1 MNTAFKTLLRRIA
14 RTRKRSALLL
24 AAAALSCLCL
34 FAVSPSAGAW
44 TRIPESDLEVL
55 TPEQRTLLE
64 AMPEGLRC
72 LTYLNLY
79 GASASE
85 SYQFFQR
92 NSPYCNLITR
102 NHLYTADDVLE
113 FVYSGSGP
121 DAGTAEGRAQAE
133 FLQELY
139 YVYAGIYASYDDFM
153 AGHFMSY
160 GEYLQ
165 NKSLSELE
173 AARSWHDRREQA
185 SMTSDWKHREW
196 IQWGQVLDAWIV
208 YRGGT
213 PESQIPAGQRE
224 LQEAYESE
232 PYPELTA
239 AQQALLDAMP
249 SAFRPLTYT
258 AVTGT
263 TGLSWFRENS
273 GLKRRVILEYWPMTE
288 DELGAAYASMVQAG
302 NEQSQ
307 EGQALLQLYFLRHDA
322 YARMTVLGQR
332 VYLSDSEAF
341 HRHSGTE
348 SWEYGSVIVGVEAW
362 IDQRSGTDA
371 ALRGEFNDLFAAA
384 EAWIDYYAALQEEL
398 AAAERAAAEAAARE
412 WENRQEQPNPNYD
425 PKPTAIPNDFPL
437 TVAEKALLEALPR
450 RYMPAAMAFLYPN
463 LTAERFFG
471 SYTEAR
477 WQSDAA
483 ELLALNVAGLE
494 AEYLRLVRLNNA
506 GTITEAEANR
516 LELCVELLL
525 FRYRTEQRKGFGYLQ
540 IAAGTNGNAD
550 SVSYTYYSDYILMDK
565 TPAQLRADAA
575 RDDADNPD
583 GKRLYRT
590 HSAAMRRAIA
600 DYLEHRD
607 DASTVELSM
616 DDTVRRIYDAT
627 MPDMRVYAW
636 LVATELAPADDLNYA
651 MMPEQLAGYLYDY
664 GTGAQAAASK
674 ILGFYGR
681 KPYHNT
687 SHPSFYVAADSQL
700 TAIVN
705 SVNQYT
711 PEAIAEAQHILWH
724 RRGEFYSQNGR
735 YHSALGAMNTA
746 QLQSCRAGAEADYY
760 AETDAGRIAELRNW
774 MEQIDAWLALR
785 RKQNGGQG
793 GGSQSGEGG
802 LPQPS
807 EEEAI
812 PADRRIYVLETAT
825 GRMPGQKVEFFRI
838 VYTTPEGDTR
848 TQYVFPSEN
857 TLQEGYHAALAA
869 TDDGGL
875 AQWVYSVAGYTAEAP
890 DSVKALQSWHTDQF
904 LFTADAQIASVNEIQ
919 VFARHDGNGDR
930 NEWTC
935 AGIRLY
941 RMEYLRGLGRY
952 GFFSS
957 EYYLDYSGA
966 LLAELKFDDEGRQ
979 DLSWRG
985 GDRLFRFGGPKG
997 DQGYSLSN
1005 SGPAR
1010 QYAAKDGNVIFR
1022 IDFADQYQAGLECLA
1037 TPTSGENTK
1046 SIGRPGNLCEALALR
1061 VTYLDNFGAYR
1072 EVTLPAVTSTAAWS
1086 VLKGDVSTTQNYA
1099 GLAQQGESLAFVGS
1113 LPDYAETVR
1122 VSPILG
1128 GSAAASAA
1136 GLRLDPGSGG
1146 AADRSRRIAE
1156 SENDWA
1162 SILCIAVYDAS
1173 RGGLRAAIKDGFLR
1187 YEFPSTPEYYYCAP
1201 DVTGLRIE
1209 AGGTVNTLAMT
1220 PYSGGG
1226 ITPRDGRELYLI
1238 TLTTDDVEMAGTRSE
1253 IYLRLTYED
1262 LDGVETASPEF
1273 RLQEYAN
1280 QYYGFW
1286 PGSEE
1291 NFGYVY
1297 GLSTTPDDTGF
1308 HGNSLHV
1315 VLPIQGVHRFR
1326 SASIRLGN
1334 TGGVDEW
1341 QMRNLTIQTVEELG
1355 ARKLEWKQIRVSNA
1369 PGQEALSDRLFSR
1382 TVAGQL
1388 IFDLAHGGAVDP
1400 ANPVQPSG
1408 TTFEPILIQIGETQE
1423 LEVDTGNVLERKD
1436 VDWASLWYNMTMADA
1451 MQDLGFLRNRGRYT
1465 IQVKVASNVNNV
1477 TGDDDSGSKN
1487 QFYFQLLFTQG
1498 GKSALVL
1505 ANQQMEADGF
1515 RAGTVETFTINTSQA
1530 YGDLAAVRVIPEDIS
1545 SDSDKYDK
1553 LKIDSITVVQE
1564 GNGQVSPLWRV
1575 NNVGWIGIDYR
1586 DEGESSS
1593 IGGVSTRSIE
1603 ELSHDY
1609 LVTESSYAVNVQ
1621 FAISTGQYK
1630 NRIGETTEQFQGELS
1645 AEIGYRDLNGT
1656 VRTTV
1661 VEDVVELMYAFN
1673 NRPARYAQIQSN
1685 GVFTNGRATSDPA
1698 YMFRPNH
1705 TDRFVLPLDGL
1716 EQLLYVKLFPRSS
1729 VNSCWNITELSAS
1742 LIRGEG
1748 RRILNVAGEFAMRYA
1763 DEEEPQLIAVGNSSG
1778 EPKYSKQLY
1787 MTAVSDSSSPITVNF
1802 SSEKV
1807 DGGASAISNPATVT
1821 ELPATGADSF
1831 NLVLFP
1837 EGSGAAPSDYS
1848 LTASIRYTS
1857 TSDTIL
1863 QNAGRMEKAIWDGQP
1878 VFYLAGL
1885 SAPQLR
1891 QLNSVSV
1898 KADAPQGVS
1907 VSGGYLQRV
1916 RSGFAVESYEL
1927 GAAGNLE
1934 RAVQLPFADSAVWD
1948 QELCLQLGPES
1959 SAMRLK
1965 EGVNDVAVSIHYM
1978 PDGPLQREF
1987 QTRRMFLSQAGVGS
2001 IQPGQ
2006 IINLHF
2012 KEAHVGK
2019 ITGITLIP
2027 IGQAAIELTGA
2038 YAVTQT
2044 PTGPDG
2050 ELEPSGRFSFKSEQ
2064 TGASGQLL
2072 RLNCSNETMLGPG
2085 SIHLLEFGFET
2096 AGLAENETGSL
2107 DRPVSL
2113 SFSYYDST
2121 GRLQNR
2127 SYDDIRPYIQNSA
2140 HSFLTGETTWV
2151 RLMAED
2157 VQEVR
2162 GMELTL
2168 NSVEKLP
2175 QAIWAL
2181 DAVSVCL
2188 DGTAQQVRKQISKN
2202 LSEDEPLRL
2211 TFASIYLRTEL
2222 SYPLNHDG
2230 TESYSMAR
2238 MTVTE
2243 GPVNLLLG
2251 SGEGI
2256 SLQVS
2261 PVGTEE
2267 GVDVQLVS
2275 LEPVIGA
2282 TGPASL
2288 AAAYNYS
2295 EVYLAELYVRARGIL
2310 TAERS
2315 TLEEKHA
2322 AERVV
2327 GLIDTLRNSG
2337 GDRYVFEN
2345 GIRFIAPRNYTGA
2358 NLYYRIILTAKESSD
2373 VVLNIDI
2380 TVRSE
2385 TDELQN
2391 AVSELDA
2398 AVVRGDQERARQDA
2412 AAAATEPFEPT
2423 PPPTEAPTE
2432 PEPPAAPITEP
2443 TPEPVTETEAATEP

>member
-1 MNTAFKTLLRRIA
+1 MKTMIRNMMQLIGRCW
-14 RTRKRSALLL
+14 KRVALVM
-24 AAAALSCLCL
+24 AAAVLSCLCL
-34 FAVSPSAGAW
+34 FAVSPSARAW
-44 TRIPESDLEVL
+44 TQIPESDLEAL
-55 TPEQRTLLE
+55 TPEQQTLLE
-64 AMPEGLRC
+64 AMPEGLKC

-79 GASASE
+79 GASMNE
-85 SYQFFQR
+85 TYQFFQR
-92 NSPYCNLITR
+92 NSPYYNLITR
-102 NHLYTADDVLE
+102 NYLYSADDVLE
-113 FVYSGSGP
+113 YVYSDKGP
-121 DAGTAEGRAQAE
+121 DVSTAEGRAQAE

-139 YVYAGIYASYDDFM
+139 FAYAGIYGSYDDFM

-173 AARSWHDRREQA
+173 AARDWHTRREQA
-185 SMTSDWKHREW
+185 SMSSDWKHREW
-196 IQWGQVLDAWIV
+196 VQWGQVLDAWIV

-213 PESQIPAGQRE
+213 PESQIPAALRE
-224 LQEAYESE
+224 LREAYQSE
-232 PYPELTA
+232 PYPDLTEG
-239 AQQALLDAMP
+239 QQALMNAMP
-249 SAFRPLTYT
+249 AMFRPLTYA

-273 GLKRRVILEYWPMTE
+273 DLKRDAILGYWPKTE
-288 DELGAAYASMVQAG
+288 EELSTTYASMVQAG
-302 NEQSQ
+302 TEESP
-307 EGQALLQLYFLRHDA
+307 EGKAILQLFFLRHDA
-322 YARMTVLGQR
+322 YARMTVANR
-332 VYLSDSEAF
+332 IYLSDSEAF
-341 HRHSGTE
+341 HRHSGTQ
-348 SWEYGSVIVGVEAW
+348 SWEYGSIIVAIEAW
-362 IDQRSGTDA
+362 IEQRAGTDA
-371 ALRGEFNDLFAAA
+371 ALRGEFDDVFAAA
-384 EAWIDYYAALQEEL
+384 EAWMNYYAVLQEEL
-398 AAAERAAAEAAARE
+398 AEAERAAAEAAAQE
-412 WENRQEQPNPNYD
+412 WEDKQEQPNPRYD
-425 PKPTAIPNDFPL
+425 PKPTVIPTDFPL
-437 TVAEKALLEALPR
+437 TVAEKTLLEALPR
-450 RYMPAAMAFLYPN
+450 RYMPAALAFLYPD

-471 SYTEAR
+471 TYTETQ
-477 WQSDAA
+477 WKSVAA
-483 ELLALNVAGLE
+483 ELLSLNIAGLE
-494 AEYLRLVRLNNA
+494 AEYLRLVQINNA

-540 IAAGTNGNAD
+540 IAAGVNGKAD
-550 SVSYTYYSDYILMDK
+550 YVSYTYISDYVLMDK

-600 DYLEHRD
+600 DYIEHKDDEASVELTMD
-607 DASTVELSM
+607 DA
-616 DDTVRRIYDAT
+616 VRRIYEAT
-627 MPDMRVYAW
+627 MPDMQVYAW
-636 LVATELAPADDLNYA
+636 LVATDLAPAGDLNYA
-651 MMPEQLAGYLYDY
+651 LMPEQLAGYLYDY
-664 GTGAQAAASK
+664 GTGAQIAASK

-687 SHPSFYVAADSQL
+687 SHPSFYIASDSQL
-700 TAIVN
+700 TAVVN

-711 PEAIAEAQHILWH
+711 PESIIEAQHILWH
-724 RRGEFYSQNGR
+724 RKGEFYSQNGR
-735 YHSALGAMNTA
+735 YHIALGAMNTA
-746 QLQSCRAGAEADYY
+746 QLQSCRASAESDYY
-760 AETDAGRIAELRNW
+760 AESDAGKIAELRNW

-785 RKQNGGQG
+785 KKQNSGQS
-793 GGSQSGEGG
+793 GGSQSGEDG

-807 EEEAI
+807 EVSAI
-812 PADRRIYVLETAT
+812 SAEQRIYVLETAT

-838 VYTTPEGDTR
+838 VYTTPDGDTR

-857 TLQEGYHAALAA
+857 TLQEGYLAALAA
-869 TDDGGL
+869 TNDGGL
-875 AQWVYSVAGYTAEAP
+875 AQWVSRVVGYVAESP
-890 DSVKALQSWHTDQF
+890 ESVKALQSWHTDQF
-904 LFTADAQIASVNEIQ
+904 LFAADAQIASVNEIQ

-930 NEWTC
+930 NEWSC

-941 RMEYLRGLGRY
+941 RVEYLRGLGRY

-957 EYYLDYSGA
+957 EYYLDYSGP
-966 LLAELKFDDEGRQ
+966 LLAALQFDDDGRK

-1010 QYAAKDGNVIFR
+1010 QYAATDGNVIFR

-1037 TPTSGENTK
+1037 THTSGENTK

-1061 VTYLDNFGAYR
+1061 VTYLDSFGAYR
-1072 EVTLPAVTSTAAWS
+1072 EATLPVVTSTAAWS
-1086 VLKGDVSTTQNYA
+1086 VLKGGISTTENYA

-1136 GLRLDPGSGG
+1136 GLSSDAGSSG
-1146 AADRSRRIAE
+1146 AAERDSRIAE

-1162 SILCIAVYDAS
+1162 AISCIAIYDAS

-1220 PYSGGG
+1220 AYTGGG

-1238 TLTTDDVEMAGTRSE
+1238 TLTTDDVEMAGTRAE
-1253 IYLRLTYED
+1253 LYLRLNYVD
-1262 LDGVETASPEF
+1262 LDGVEAESPEF

-1297 GLSTTPDDTGF
+1297 GLSTSQDDAGF

-1315 VLPIQGVHRFR
+1315 VLPIQGVHRFQ

-1334 TGGVDEW
+1334 TGGTEEW
-1341 QMRNLTIQTVEELG
+1341 QMQNLTIQTVDDVG
-1355 ARKLEWKQIRVSNA
+1355 PRKLEWKQVRVSNA
-1369 PGQEALSDRLFSR
+1369 PGHEAVSDRLFSR
-1382 TVAGQL
+1382 TVSGQL

-1408 TTFEPILIQIGETQE
+1408 TTFEPILIQDGETQV

-1436 VDWASLWYNMTMADA
+1436 VDWSSLWYNMTMADA

-1465 IQVKVASNVNNV
+1465 IQVKVASNVNNI

-1530 YGDLAAVRVIPEDIS
+1530 YGDLAAVRVIPEDIA

-1553 LKIDSITVVQE
+1553 LKIDSITVIQE
-1564 GNGQVSPLWRV
+1564 GNSQVSPLWRV

-1586 DEGESSS
+1586 DEGETSS

-1630 NRIGETTEQFQGELS
+1630 NRNGETTDQFQGELS

-1661 VEDVVELMYAFN
+1661 VEDVVELMYVFN
-1673 NRPARYAQIQSN
+1673 NRPARYAEIQNN
-1685 GVFTNGRATSDPA
+1685 GVFTNGRATSDPN

-1705 TDRFVLPLDGL
+1705 TDRFTIPLDGL
-1716 EQLLYVKLFPRSS
+1716 EQLLYVKLYPRSS
-1729 VNSCWNITELSAS
+1729 VNSCWNISEVSAS
-1742 LIRGEG
+1742 LVRGEG

-1763 DEEEPQLIAVGNSSG
+1763 EDEEPQLIAFGNSSG

-1807 DGGASAISNPATVT
+1807 DGGASAISNPALVT
-1821 ELPATGADSF
+1821 ELPTTGTDSF

-1837 EGSGAAPSDYS
+1837 QSEGGTLVTDNDI
-1848 LTASIRYTS
+1848 TASIRYTS
-1857 TSDTIL
+1857 TTDTIL
-1863 QNAGRMEKAIWDGQP
+1863 QNAGKMEKAIWNGQP
-1878 VFYLAGL
+1878 VFYLVGL

-1891 QLNSVSV
+1891 QLNSVSA
-1898 KADAPQGVS
+1898 KADASFNVS

-1927 GAAGNLE
+1927 GPASNLD
-1934 RAVQLPFADSAVWD
+1934 RAVQLPFAESAVWE
-1948 QELCLQLGPES
+1948 QELCLQFGPNTP
-1959 SAMRLK
+1959 AIRLK
-1965 EGVNDVAVSIHYM
+1965 DGVNDVAVSIHYM
-1978 PDGPLQREF
+1978 PDGPIQREY
-1987 QTRRMFLSQAGVGS
+1987 QTRRMFLSQSGISSLQA
-2001 IQPGQ
+2001 GQ
-2006 IINLHF
+2006 IIKLRINEEHL
-2012 KEAHVGK
+2012 GT

-2027 IGQAAIELTGA
+2027 IGQTAIDLTGA
-2038 YAVTQT
+2038 YAVLQK

-2050 ELEPSGRFSFKSEQ
+2050 ELEQGGRCSFKSEQ
-2064 TGASGQLL
+2064 TGASGQLI
-2072 RLNCSNETMLGPG
+2072 RLNTSSEAMSGPG

-2096 AGLAENETGSL
+2096 AGLSDNEAGSVN
-2107 DRPVSL
+2107 RPVSL
-2113 SFSYYDST
+2113 SYSYYDST
-2121 GRLQNR
+2121 GRLMTR
-2127 SYDDIRPYIQNSA
+2127 SYDDIRPYIQNST

-2151 RLMAED
+2151 RLLAED

-2162 GMELTL
+2162 GVELTL
-2168 NSVEKLP
+2168 KSVEEMP

-2181 DAVSVCL
+2181 DSVSVCL
-2188 DGTAQQVRKQISKN
+2188 DETVQQARKQVGKN
-2202 LSEDEPLRL
+2202 VSENEPLRL
-2211 TFASIYLRTEL
+2211 IFASIYLKLEM

-2230 TESYSMAR
+2230 TEGVNTASAAVM
-2238 MTVTE
+2238 E

-2251 SGEGI
+2251 SGEGA
-2256 SLQVS
+2256 SLQVT

-2267 GVDVQLVS
+2267 GVDIQLVS

-2288 AAAYNYS
+2288 APAYSYS
-2295 EVYLAELYVRARGIL
+2295 EGYLAEQYERVNTIL
-2310 TAERS
+2310 S
-2315 TLEEKHA
+2315 TEIYTVEEKQA
-2322 AERVV
+2322 AARVAN
-2327 GLIDTLRNSG
+2327 LIDTMRTSK
-2337 GDRYVFEN
+2337 GDQFSYEN
-2345 GIRFIAPRNYTGA
+2345 GIRLIAPRNYTGA
-2358 NLYYRIILTAKESSD
+2358 NLYYRIVITAKESND
-2373 VVLNIDI
+2373 VFLNVDI
-2380 TVRSE
+2380 TVRPE
-2385 TDELQN
+2385 ADELPT
-2391 AVSELDA
+2391 AMSELEA
-2398 AVVRGDQERARQDA
+2398 ALVRGDQERAREA
-2412 AAAATEPFEPT
+2412 AAAATEATEPPT
-2423 PPPTEAPTE
+2423 FPTFPTEPPTSSTEAPTE
-2432 PEPPAAPITEP
+2432 PEQSTAPVT
-2443 TPEPVTETEAATEP
+2443 EPVTEP